1 MQDKTNLLGYSQKSL
16 EVFFKDIGEP
26 SFRAKQLLKWVHQK
40 GELDF
45 GMMTD
50 FNKTL
55 RERLKSIAISQRH
68 QLLKVFLHLKKVLKN
83 I

>member
-55 RERLKSIAISQRH
+55 RERLKSIAI
-68 QLLKVFLHLKKVLKN
+68 LKAPIVKSVLTS
-83 I
+83 